1 MGDEAVMLAAVLVPC
16 LVAILV
22 VAKLLY
28 CAFYRDW
35 MGRCLHS
42 ASRATSGKPS
52 GQRSQRQG
60 QDDSRNDNENDDDVE
75 ALRDQG
81 YPSVVFSH
89 GRPIQPVGLR

>member
-16 LVAILV
+16 LLAILV
-22 VAKLLY
+22 VSKLLY

-42 ASRATSGKPS
+42 GPRATREKPS
-52 GQRSQRQG
+52 GQRRQRQG
-60 QDDSRNDNENDDDVE
+60 RDDSRNDNENDDDVE

-81 YPSVVFSH
+81 HPSVVFSR
-89 GRPIQPVGLR
+89 GRPV

>member
-16 LVAILV
+16 LLAILV
-22 VAKLLY
+22 AAKLLY

-35 MGRCLHS
+35 MGRCLRS
-42 ASRATSGKPS
+42 GPRATSGKPS

-60 QDDSRNDNENDDDVE
+60 RDDNRNDNENDDVE

-81 YPSVVFSH
+81 HPSVLFSH